1 MNFERAKSI
10 ILIILIATS
19 SYLTWSIWTYEP
31 KYEKIDQ
38 EYINIE
44 SDEQTVSDVI
54 KPNNILIHRYNQHF
68 QTSDHVDIE
77 KAEEQMA
84 KWKLF
89 NLTRH
94 SPQLTRKQFEEFVHA
109 DGSVEIIFSDDIPL
123 TLYKTALQIGDKEVP
138 AFSFDRIIY
147 KQKDIHAQKATIY
160 FASSENFKFLEA
172 SVETRKLKDFNSIF
186 YQNASSY
193 PEYELYL
200 VNKQHQ
206 VFVPKHQVT
215 VKRL

>member
-1 MNFERAKSI
+1 MKK
-10 ILIILIATS
+10 
-19 SYLTWSIWTYEP
+19 LTR
-31 KYEKIDQ
+31 

-44 SDEQTVSDVI
+44 SDEQTMSDVI
-54 KPNNILIHRYNQHF
+54 KPNSILIHRYNQHF

-94 SPQLTRKQFEEFVHA
+94 SPQLTRKQFEEVIHA

-123 TLYKTALQIGDKEVP
+123 ALYKTAFQIGDKEVP

-160 FASSENFKFLEA
+160 FASSENFEFFRGFSRDRKVEGFQFNFL
-172 SVETRKLKDFNSIF
+172 SKCFGISRV
-186 YQNASSY
+186 
-193 PEYELYL
+193 
-200 VNKQHQ
+200 
-206 VFVPKHQVT
+206 
-215 VKRL
+215 